1 MKGANKPVHQAAH
14 PRILFVG
21 FIFIVKAG
29 LYLARAH
36 RLPTVGQNP
45 SMFLSL
51 WAKQSSQAG
60 KLSQDS
66 YCICSVTSGLASSVQ
81 ENAP

>member
-1 MKGANKPVHQAAH
+1 MALWQAVSPACPACRQNENQMKVSYVLVKGANKSVYQAAH
-14 PRILFVG
+14 PSVLFVG

-29 LYLARAH
+29 LDLARAH

-51 WAKQSSQAG
+51 
-60 KLSQDS
+60 
-66 YCICSVTSGLASSVQ
+66 
-81 ENAP
+81 